1 MYPAHVHTMC
11 MHPAMTEPRIS
22 GRLTFRSMAPI
33 ETQQCF
39 RLVRRIVW
47 SHQRF
52 CSAAYFACA
61 RHACTI
67 CICVAWCVEGARSG
81 HACAYVSMH
90 VCAVS
95 QAQVRCAQLEGGQ
108 AGGHSRLLCRK
119 PHAFFNVKKAPQNI
133 PNLQEQYSMCSVAFG
148 SQSG

>member
-1 MYPAHVHTMC
+1 MEVNSSLPSPCQA
-11 MHPAMTEPRIS
+11 ER
-22 GRLTFRSMAPI
+22 RLFTAEQRVWGSANMVCPLHSPCQAVCGSI
-33 ETQQCF
+33 EF
-39 RLVRRIVW
+39 LFHYMF
-47 SHQRF
+47 S
-52 CSAAYFACA
+52 SA

-148 SQSG
+148 SQSR